1 MKLERGEGFVSP
13 WEGVEYY
20 KNSLNGA
27 GMELRAGGCH
37 VKDHSGA
44 GCEMDCR
51 GQSGKQGHRLICY
64 GIWAK

>member
-37 VKDHSGA
+37 VKDHRGA
-44 GCEMDCR
+44 GRADR
-51 GQSGKQGHRLICY
+51 VKD
-64 GIWAK
+64 